1 MPSQQLTSQQIEL
14 MALLTE
20 QGHIRPSLLSLV
32 RGWVI
37 VGTIPIIRVTPG
49 FLGTPGGYT
58 FGWPAIGIF
67 LDGVQEVFFLVL
79 GGFFGGGES
88 GEGERESA
96 GERKGGGVEG
106 ESVGESG
113 GAVAGGGE
121 VGEELRLFASEGG
134 EVVDVDSDSSSSI
147 DSCCGLPSWLPHNC
161 SSGRRRPEGEDRASG

>member
-32 RGWVI
+32 RGRVI
-37 VGTIPIIRVTPG
+37 VGPIPIIRVTPG

-67 LDGVQEVFFLVL
+67 LNGVQEVFSLVL
-79 GGFFGGGES
+79 GGFFGGGQN
-88 GEGERESA
+88 GEGEREIA
-96 GERKGGGVEG
+96 
-106 ESVGESG
+106 GESG

-147 DSCCGLPSWLPHNC
+147 DSCCGLPSWLPHIC
-161 SSGRRRPEGEDRASG
+161 SSGGRRPEGDERTSG

>member
-1 MPSQQLTSQQIEL
+1 MPSQQLTPQQIEL

-32 RGWVI
+32 RGRVI
-37 VGTIPIIRVTPG
+37 VGPIPIIRVTPG

-67 LDGVQEVFFLVL
+67 LNGVQEVFFLVF
-79 GGFFGGGES
+79 GDFFGGGQS
-88 GEGERESA
+88 GEGEREVA
-96 GERKGGGVEG
+96 
-106 ESVGESG
+106 GESG

-134 EVVDVDSDSSSSI
+134 EVVDVDSDSSSSS
-147 DSCCGLPSWLPHNC
+147 DSCCGLCWLPPIC
-161 SSGRRRPEGEDRASG
+161 TCGGSRPEGECGAVAAEI